1 MKRRGF
7 YSFVQFAPWRK
18 EADLVHAFSITQ
30 TSRNRCASHRL
41 HLCRVMARPA
51 QCVLMQEDNPPA
63 PLRPRHTLNIRC
75 FRIAKC
81 MRNNCTIRATTK
93 PEIPQRQ
100 TARNST
106 QSSQVTSTSPS
117 SRLLVSYSSRGS
129 TRGERVGGW
138 CDSLT
143 PWASRACA
151 SRSCDGLSLTPR
163 RFGGASWR
171 QAPGHP

>member
-1 MKRRGF
+1 M
-7 YSFVQFAPWRK
+7 
-18 EADLVHAFSITQ
+18 HAFSITQ

-51 QCVLMQEDNPPA
+51 QCVPYCMQDDNPPA

-117 SRLLVSYSSRGS
+117 SRLLVSCTRLAGARGAS
-129 TRGERVGGW
+129 ALVDGVT
-138 CDSLT
+138 
-143 PWASRACA
+143 ASRHGLRELVLRDRVTA
-151 SRSCDGLSLTPR
+151 SVSRREDLEEPRGDKHRAIRDSGLLEY
-163 RFGGASWR
+163 
-171 QAPGHP
+171 